1 MMINSWIWIIVLL
14 VVILVIAL
22 IATLVILKKEENKLK
37 QYEDEGDTVENEL
50 KRSHEYETKSLK
62 RNIPSLLWV
71 YAITIIVSII
81 VLAVYIYNL
90 D

>member
-1 MMINSWIWIIVLL
+1 MINSWIWIIVLL
-14 VVILVIAL
+14 VAILVIAL
-22 IATLVILKKEENKLK
+22 IATLLILKKEENKLK
-37 QYEDEGDTVENEL
+37 QYEAEGDTVENEL
-50 KRSHEYETKSLK
+50 QRSHEYESQSLK

-71 YAITIIVSII
+71 YGITIMVSII

>member
-1 MMINSWIWIIVLL
+1 MNWIGIIILL

-22 IATLVILKKEENKLK
+22 IATLLILKKEENKLK
-37 QYEDEGDTVENEL
+37 QYEMEGDTIENEL

-62 RNIPSLLWV
+62 KNLPNLAWV
-71 YAITIIVSII
+71 YIITIIVSIVI
-81 VLAVYIYNL
+81 LAVYIYNL